1 MRTYNDPPPNLA
13 QGIHLVQSGDRRAA
27 LVLLRRAA
35 QDEPLTAEGWLW
47 LAAATDDLAEYRQAV
62 TRALRLDSRHP
73 VARRMRVELERLDGA
88 AANTAPWLASADTPP
103 PPRAN
108 AAAPADRTRRRVL
121 WAALALLAM
130 GGVCALFAGVLVV
143 WVGG

>member
-13 QGIHLVQSGDRRAA
+13 QGIHLVQSGEQRAA

-62 TRALRLDSRHP
+62 MRALRLDPHHP
-73 VARRMRVELERLDGA
+73 VAQRMRAELERLDGA
-88 AANTAPWLASADTPP
+88 AANTAPWLAAADTPP

-108 AAAPADRTRRRVL
+108 AAAPPRRERRRAL
-121 WAALALLAM
+121 WAALVLLAM
-130 GGVCALFAGVLVV
+130 AGLCALCAGALVV
-143 WVGG
+143 WAGG

>member
-13 QGIHLVQSGDRRAA
+13 QGIHLVQSGDKRAA

-62 TRALRLDSRHP
+62 TRALRLDPHHP
-73 VARRMRVELERLDGA
+73 VARRMRAELERLDGA
-88 AANTAPWLASADTPP
+88 VANTAPWLASADTPP
-103 PPRAN
+103 PSRAN
-108 AAAPADRTRRRVL
+108 TAAPLSGTRRRVL
-121 WAALALLAM
+121 WAALVLLAM
-130 GGVCALFAGVLVV
+130 AGLCALFAGALVAFL
-143 WVGG
+143 

>member
-27 LVLLRRAA
+27 LAYLRRAA

-47 LAAATDDLAEYRQAV
+47 LAAATDDLPEYRQAV
-62 TRALRLDSRHP
+62 TQALRLDSRHP
-73 VARRMRVELERLDGA
+73 VARRMRTELERLDGA
-88 AANTAPWLASADTPP
+88 AAHTAPWLASADTPP

-108 AAAPADRTRRRVL
+108 AAAPGDGTRRRVL
-121 WAALALLAM
+121 WVALALLAAA
-130 GGVCALFAGVLVV
+130 GLCALFAGALLVLV
-143 WVGG
+143 GG

>member
-13 QGIHLVQSGDRRAA
+13 QGIHLVQSGDKRAA

-62 TRALRLDSRHP
+62 MRALRLDLHHP
-73 VARRMRVELERLDGA
+73 VARRMRAELERLDGA
-88 AANTAPWLASADTPP
+88 AAHTAPWLASADTPS
-103 PPRAN
+103 PPRAH
-108 AAAPADRTRRRVL
+108 AVTPLPGTGRRVL
-121 WAALALLAM
+121 WAALALLAAA
-130 GGVCALFAGVLVV
+130 GLCALFAGVLAAFL
-143 WVGG
+143 